1 MADEA
6 MTPEQRYEF
15 GVSLRDK
22 EPLDSHVEWGPPEQD
37 RDPVQLIEEQN
48 DGRLEWLVPV
58 RRARMSRSS
67 FAFYRGSARIM
78 ATDLANSPVSGL
90 QTQICGD
97 AHLANF
103 GAYASPERRLVFD
116 LNDFDETLPG
126 PWEWDVKRLAAS
138 FMIACRYNGLNHK
151 NSRAITR
158 QVVRGYGHAMHQLA
172 NMRPLDI
179 WYSLVEADKLVESAS
194 SKKARKAGY
203 KAINK
208 AKGKN
213 HKHVLD
219 KLAEEQG
226 GKLRI
231 RSRPPLIV
239 PLRDIPDPAS
249 REALRHTIMESYE
262 EYLTRV
268 PDEVEHHL
276 KQYRVLDFAV
286 KVVGVGSVGTRCF
299 IMLMQGRDETDPFF
313 MQIKQ
318 ANASVLEE
326 FLGASHYPSSGQR
339 VVEGQKL
346 MQTVSDLFLGWTANT
361 SSGRHYYW
369 RQLKD
374 WKASADVENSDEA
387 HLRGITGYRAWTLA
401 RAHARSGDPI
411 AIAGY
416 LGKDKTFERAITAF
430 AERYAKQN
438 DRDYSAFTADIDS
451 GKLDAAE
458 L

>member
-1 MADEA
+1 
-6 MTPEQRYEF
+6 
-15 GVSLRDK
+15 
-22 EPLDSHVEWGPPEQD
+22 
-37 RDPVQLIEEQN
+37 
-48 DGRLEWLVPV
+48 
-58 RRARMSRSS
+58 
-67 FAFYRGSARIM
+67 
-78 ATDLANSPVSGL
+78 L

-126 PWEWDVKRLAAS
+126 PWEWDLKRLAAS
-138 FMIACRYNGLNHK
+138 FMIACRYNGLK
-151 NSRAITR
+151 KKASGAITR
-158 QVVRGYGHAMHQLA
+158 QVVRTYCRAMHRLA
-172 NMRPLDI
+172 AMRPLDI
-179 WYSLVEADKLVESAS
+179 WYSLVEADRLVESAS
-194 SKKARKAGY
+194 SKKARQAGR

-231 RSRPPLIV
+231 RSQPPLIV
-239 PLRDIPDPAS
+239 PLRDIPDPSS
-249 REALRHTIMESYE
+249 RETLRDSIMESYE
-262 EYLTRV
+262 QYLTLV
-268 PDEVEHHL
+268 PDEIEHLL
-276 KQYRVLDFAV
+276 KQYRPLDFAV

-299 IMLMQGRDETDPFF
+299 IMLMQGRNQDDPFF
-313 MQIKQ
+313 LQIKQ
-318 ANASVLEE
+318 ANPSVLEE
-326 FLGASHYPSSGQR
+326 YLGASHYSSSGQR

-346 MQTVSDLFLGWTANT
+346 MQTVSDLFLGWTAHT
-361 SSGRHYYW
+361 SSGNHYYW

-374 WKASADVENSDEA
+374 WKASADVESSSEK
-387 HLRGITGYRAWTLA
+387 HLQSFASYRAWTLA

-416 LGKDKTFERAITAF
+416 LGKDKTFARAITAF
-430 AERYAKQN
+430 AERYASQN
-438 DRDYSAFTADIDS
+438 DRDYAAFTGRINS
-451 GKLDAAE
+451 GELQSAE

>member
-1 MADEA
+1 MAVQVK
-6 MTPEQRYEF
+6 TPAQRYDY
-15 GVSLRDK
+15 GASLR
-22 EPLDSHVEWGPPEQD
+22 EQTPLDSHVEWSVPGS

-48 DGRLEWLVPV
+48 HNRLEWLVPV

-78 ATDLANSPVSGL
+78 AADLANSPVSGL

-138 FMIACRYNGLNHK
+138 FMIACRYNGLK
-151 NSRAITR
+151 KKASRAITG
-158 QVVRGYGHAMHQLA
+158 QVVHTYRKAMHQLA
-172 NMRPLDI
+172 AMRPLDI
-179 WYSLVEADKLVESAS
+179 WYSLVEADRLLESAS
-194 SKKARKAGY
+194 SKKARKAGQN
-203 KAINK
+203 AINK
-208 AKGKN
+208 AKRKN

-231 RSRPPLIV
+231 RSQPPLIV
-239 PLRDIPDPAS
+239 PLRDIPDQSS
-249 REALRHTIMESYE
+249 RETLHHSIMESYE
-262 EYLTRV
+262 QYLTQV
-268 PDEVEHHL
+268 PDEIEHLL
-276 KQYRVLDFAV
+276 KQYRPLDFAV

-299 IMLMQGRDETDPFF
+299 IMLLQGRDQNDPFF
-313 MQIKQ
+313 LQIKQ
-318 ANASVLEE
+318 ANPSVLEE
-326 FLGASHYPSSGQR
+326 YLGASHYPSNGQR
-339 VVEGQKL
+339 VIEGQKL
-346 MQTVSDLFLGWTANT
+346 MQTVSDLFLGWTAHT
-361 SSGRHYYW
+361 SSGNDYYW

-374 WKASADVENSDEA
+374 WKASADVESISEK
-387 HLRGITGYRAWTLA
+387 HLHGIASYRAWTLA

-416 LGKDKTFERAITAF
+416 LGKDKTFARAITAF
-430 AERYAKQN
+430 AERYANQN
-438 DRDYSAFTADIDS
+438 DRDYADFTGRIDS
-451 GKLDAAE
+451 GELEAAE